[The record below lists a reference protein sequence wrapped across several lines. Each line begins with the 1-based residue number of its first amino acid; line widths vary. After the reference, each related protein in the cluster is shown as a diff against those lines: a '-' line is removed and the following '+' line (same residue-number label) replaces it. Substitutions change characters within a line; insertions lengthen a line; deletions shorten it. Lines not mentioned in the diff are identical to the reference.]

1 MAAQMMEQIGAARLR
16 QSCPFKHVDSK
27 NNSEMPQRQLVLS
40 QKRYGCFHSERVPS
54 QAARRCSHRDVD
66 YSRFLLVS
74 ESNGPLS
81 HEPCPHQ
88 AATVSRCSMT
98 LNDGT
103 NTVKVA
109 A

>member
-1 MAAQMMEQIGAARLR
+1 
-16 QSCPFKHVDSK
+16 
-27 NNSEMPQRQLVLS
+27 MPQRQLVLS

-54 QAARRCSHRDVD
+54 QAARRYSHKDVD

-88 AATVSRCSMT
+88 ATASSCCSMT
-98 LNDGT
+98 FNDGI
-103 NTVKVA
+103 NTVKRSSTLYMYVKCVFA
-109 A
+109 YSEKCVSSGDVMSCMYH